1 MENRQT
7 PDDVSRLIRGSMRP
21 YDEREAGGGV
31 EARSGG
37 AAARASRLRGLLTGE
52 NVLNAVCLLFAV
64 AFVALAFNTVLSAPN
79 FGSFLNTDSLFFT
92 AVCLMLA
99 GIFLVNPALTLR
111 EKGLRRN
118 PFADS
123 GLAPAVEE
131 GPIHFEGSTG
141 MFLKVLGGL
150 LLLTLVEV
158 ALAYYEVTPTVMLAI
173 VMGLSLVKA
182 GLIMGYFMHLRFERM
197 SLVLTLVP
205 ALVVCIC
212 LLFVFFPDSFR
223 LNRLRPPQSVQPAAT
238 TTNANAAAGEA
249 H

>member
-7 PDDVSRLIRGSMRP
+7 PEDVSRLIRGSMRP
-21 YDEREAGGGV
+21 YDEPAAATAGGGGG
-31 EARSGG
+31 ETSARPGR
-37 AAARASRLRGLLTGE
+37 AAKLKGLLTGE
-52 NVLNAVCLLFAV
+52 NLLNVVCVLFALV
-64 AFVALAFNTVLSAPN
+64 FLGLAFNSVTSAGNVGALLS
-79 FGSFLNTDSLFFT
+79 TDTLFFI
-92 AVCLMLA
+92 VVSLMLA
-99 GIFLVNPALTLR
+99 GLFLVNPALTLR
-111 EKGLRRN
+111 QKGMLKN
-118 PFADS
+118 PFAAGDA
-123 GLAPAVEE
+123 APVVEE
-131 GPIHFEGSTG
+131 GPIHFEGSTP

-158 ALAYYEVTPTVMLAI
+158 ALAYFEVRPAVMLAI

-223 LNRLRPPQSVQPAAT
+223 LNKLRPEQTGQPAT
-238 TTNANAAAGEA
+238 MTNAPP

>member
-7 PDDVSRLIRGSMRP
+7 PEDVSRLVRGSMRP
-21 YDEREAGGGV
+21 YDETARPTGGEGGREKH
-31 EARSGG
+31 G
-37 AAARASRLRGLLTGE
+37 AAGRASKLKGLLTGD
-52 NVLNAVCLLFAV
+52 NLLNAVCVLF
-64 AFVALAFNTVLSAPN
+64 ALAFLALAFQSATSAGNVGAFLS
-79 FGSFLNTDSLFFT
+79 TDTLFFT
-92 AVCLMLA
+92 VVCLMLA
-99 GIFLVNPALTLR
+99 GIFLVNPAVTLHQ
-111 EKGLRRN
+111 KGLLKN

-123 GLAPAVEE
+123 DVEPVVEE
-131 GPIHFEGSTG
+131 GPIHFEGSTP

-150 LLLTLVEV
+150 LVLTLVEV
-158 ALAYYEVTPTVMLAI
+158 LLAYFEVPPALMLAI
-173 VMGLSLVKA
+173 VMGLSLIKA

-223 LNRLRPPQSVQPAAT
+223 LNKLRPTQSGQPATMT
-238 TTNANAAAGEA
+238 TAPP

>member
-21 YDEREAGGGV
+21 YDEREAGGSV

-37 AAARASRLRGLLTGE
+37 GGASRASRLRGLMTGE

-64 AFVALAFNTVLSAPN
+64 AFLALVFNSVLSAPN
-79 FGSFLNTDSLFFT
+79 LGSFLNTDSLFFT
-92 AVCLMLA
+92 VVCLMLA
-99 GIFLVNPALTLR
+99 GIFLVNPALSLR
-111 EKGLRRN
+111 EKGVLRN
-118 PFADS
+118 PFADA
-123 GLAPAVEE
+123 GVAPVVEE

-150 LLLTLVEV
+150 LVLTLVEV
-158 ALAYYEVTPTVMLAI
+158 LLAYFEVPPAVMLAI

-223 LNRLRPPQSVQPAAT
+223 LNRLRPPQSAQPAAT
-238 TTNANAAAGEA
+238 TTTTAGQP